1 MRAAEIS
8 GGRERE
14 VRVRPER
21 KRESEV
27 ERGKNNKISNARTI
41 GIVHICTV
49 TVTLVHLCIILHPL
63 MWVFF
68 FFIKRYKIPYFFY
81 FARLCNH

>member
-14 VRVRPER
+14 VRVKPER

-27 ERGKNNKISNARTI
+27 ERGKNNKISNARAITT
-41 GIVHICTV
+41 VHIYTV
-49 TVTLVHLCIILHPL
+49 TVTLMHLCIILHPL

-68 FFIKRYKIPYFFY
+68 FFYQKV
-81 FARLCNH
+81 